1 MQNSF
6 SSKLIYL
13 MEKRE
18 AKNLAYALKCQKN
31 KNNLNQL
38 VINIFKVLNVDDMC
52 NALLK
57 KSHLILSHF
66 NDFQFIRGKNHY
78 MRQIYVQLSA
88 KLTKAF
94 GICFQALFNFFSQ
107 EIFVS
112 TKLGLNLGDISD

>member
-6 SSKLIYL
+6 STKLIYL
-13 MEKRE
+13 MEKRK
-18 AKNLAYALKCQKN
+18 AKNLAYALKRQIK

-38 VINIFKVLNVDDMC
+38 VINIFKVLNIDEMC

-57 KSHLILSHF
+57 NSHLILSHF

-78 MRQIYVQLSA
+78 MQQIYVQLSA

-94 GICFQALFNFFSQ
+94 GICFQALINFFSQ
-107 EIFVS
+107 EIFCEH
-112 TKLGLNLGDISD
+112 KIRFEFR

>member
-1 MQNSF
+1 MQTSF
-6 SSKLIYL
+6 STKLIDL
-13 MEKRE
+13 VTKRE
-18 AKNLAYALKCQKN
+18 AKNLAYALKHQIN

-38 VINIFKVLNVDDMC
+38 AINIFKTLNIDEMC

-57 KSHLILSHF
+57 NSHIILSHF
-66 NDFQFIRGKNHY
+66 NDFQFILGKNHC

-107 EIFVS
+107 EIFCEHK
-112 TKLGLNLGDISD
+112 T